1 MSELLT
7 VLKQE
12 LFTYRSLV
20 HAISG
25 AVGGFT
31 GLSIF
36 YPLNSVRLRLQCDPN
51 MVSQGVLNDLLAITK
66 SHGFFE
72 LYRGWA
78 SSVTAL
84 ACSNFVYFYAY
95 NALKK
100 VYLITTK
107 LPSVDKVA
115 NLAIASVAGVINVL
129 LTLPLWTASVRLA
142 TQNRVAVKSSAPAQD
157 SGRRAEEPRKAIV
170 QYKNMAD
177 ALTRIAAEEGVDS
190 LWKGLI
196 PSLMLVSNPTIQF
209 FTYERLMITAQKAA
223 RETKTPVSNAQ
234 LFAMGAI
241 AKAVATVFTYP
252 VQLAQSRLRKMKEQ
266 GGSTIGVLIQVF
278 QKEVAA
284 KKKEVRLTHDLFV
297 PGPNPA
303 RPGEGGRSWT
313 RPAPRH
319 AACTPPPPLMISSNV
334 SPSRSLACALSLS
347 LSLSPSLSLSH
358 SRLLHLCRA
367 RAASSCSSRSEF
379 RASSRAW
386 GRSCGRQ
393 CSQQRSSSSHTRRS
407 RAP

>member
-1 MSELLT
+1 MSELLR
-7 VLKQE
+7 VLQQE

-51 MVSQGVLNDLLAITK
+51 MESQGVLTDLLTITK
-66 SHGFFE
+66 AHGFFE

-129 LTLPLWTASVRLA
+129 MTLPLWTASVRLA

-157 SGRRAEEPRKAIV
+157 SGRRAEEPRKAV
-170 QYKNMAD
+170 AQYKNMVD

-223 RETKTPVSNAQ
+223 RESKTPISNSQ

-266 GGSTIGVLIQVF
+266 GGTTVGVLIQVF

-284 KKKEVRLTHDLFV
+284 KKKEVRLEHTQRET
-297 PGPNPA
+297 A
-303 RPGEGGRSWT
+303 
-313 RPAPRH
+313 RPAPRR
-319 AACTPPPPLMISSNV
+319 AAHPTPRRARLLLLTSHVARRTPLLLLP
-334 SPSRSLACALSLS
+334 PSRFL
-347 LSLSPSLSLSH
+347 
-358 SRLLHLCRA
+358 RA
-367 RAASSCSSRSEF
+367 RAASFCSSRSAF
-379 RASSRAW
+379 RDFSKAW
-386 GRSCGRQ
+386 GRSCGRR
-393 CSQQRSSSSHTRRS
+393 CSRRRSSSSRTRRS
-407 RAP
+407 RAL